1 MDIGEWLFTQK
12 ETKSMK
18 AYLSGAM
25 EFANDEGAGWRKEMT
40 QWLSK
45 NLGHTV
51 YNPVIESEDLVKEYG
66 AESYREWKI
75 NDIQKYSDFIRVCVD
90 RDIDIVRNK
99 MDYLICLWDE
109 SVLKG
114 AGTHAEVTIAYE
126 CGKPVYLINKLP
138 TIDLSGWIMA
148 CSTEIF
154 SDFDALKICLNN
166 QYSSDK
172 I

>member
-1 MDIGEWLFTQK
+1 MGEWLFTQK

-75 NDIQKYSDFIRVCVD
+75 NDISPGFACCRPYSRSPVIPR
-90 RDIDIVRNK
+90 R
-99 MDYLICLWDE
+99 LSHSWDPADKA
-109 SVLKG
+109 SRS
-114 AGTHAEVTIAYE
+114 
-126 CGKPVYLINKLP
+126 P
-138 TIDLSGWIMA
+138 TNGRRPP
-148 CSTEIF
+148 
-154 SDFDALKICLNN
+154 
-166 QYSSDK
+166 
-172 I
+172 

>member
-1 MDIGEWLFTQK
+1 MGEWLFTQK

-109 SVLKG
+109 SVFKG

-138 TIDLSGWIMA
+138 TIDLSGWIWLA
-148 CSTEIF
+148 VQKYFLILTH
-154 SDFDALKICLNN
+154 
-166 QYSSDK
+166 
-172 I
+172 